1 MNRDDP
7 FDDIFDEIERLMDEM
22 MSDTGQIEP
31 GESGFGMDIHV
42 NVHETDEEIRVVADV
57 PGVDQD
63 DLSLMCDGEVL
74 TIEVKTPS
82 RETEERISLP
92 GKVDEHSAAATFNNG
107 ILEVSF
113 DRIDDSANIS
123 FE

>member
-22 MSDTGQIEP
+22 MNDTGQIEP
-31 GESGFGMDIHV
+31 EESGFGMDIHV

-57 PGVDQD
+57 PGIEQD

-74 TIEVKTPS
+74 TIEVKTPD